1 MIMSL
6 ESLKRKFNLEFSGI
20 IHIGANWGQELDLY
34 NYLKI
39 KDLLLFEPIPE
50 IYTILVQRIENYKK
64 YFNIKSYNIALG
76 NDNKCV
82 EMFISDND
90 GQSSSVLS
98 PNVHLTIHPEVHF
111 FQQKIIVP
119 MMKLDDICFNRE
131 KFNTIVIDVQ
141 GFELEVFKGSIE
153 TLSNIEYI
161 YTEVNK
167 DFVYSENGLVD
178 EIDEFLR
185 KFGFKRVE
193 TFWPYQS
200 NVGELPWGDALYIKE
215 HI

>member
-6 ESLKRKFNLEFSGI
+6 ESLKIKFNLQFLGI

-34 NYLKI
+34 NHLKI

-76 NDNKCV
+76 NGNKCV

-119 MMKLDDICFNRE
+119 MMKLDDIYFNRE

>member
-20 IHIGANWGQELDLY
+20 IHIGANLGQELDLY

-50 IYTILVQRIENYKK
+50 IHTILLQRLENYKK

-119 MMKLDDICFNRE
+119 MMKLDDIYFNRE

-141 GFELEVFKGSIE
+141 GFELEVFKGSVE

-178 EIDEFLR
+178 EIDDFLIT
-185 KFGFKRVE
+185 FGFKRVE

-215 HI
+215 HV

>member
-1 MIMSL
+1 
-6 ESLKRKFNLEFSGI
+6 
-20 IHIGANWGQELDLY
+20 
-34 NYLKI
+34 
-39 KDLLLFEPIPE
+39 
-50 IYTILVQRIENYKK
+50 
-64 YFNIKSYNIALG
+64 
-76 NDNKCV
+76 
-82 EMFISDND
+82 MFISDND

-119 MMKLDDICFNRE
+119 MMKLDDIYFNRE